1 MLYVIFQYGWEPV
14 LIQRILVFS
23 KQYWKNKYVQS
34 YPIRIKLKQ
43 IMDKLTFNKRIVIL
57 ARNMKLPQESSYS
70 FQEAKSSNWQTGNKD
85 IEYYS
90 EDQTFNSE
98 NFPVL
103 VWGSAFSSASE
114 LPVPSSC
121 TDSASSLVSKTRIT

>member
-1 MLYVIFQYGWEPV
+1 
-14 LIQRILVFS
+14 
-23 KQYWKNKYVQS
+23 
-34 YPIRIKLKQ
+34 
-43 IMDKLTFNKRIVIL
+43 MDKLTFNKRIVIL

-121 TDSASSLVSKTRIT
+121 TDSASSLVSKTRTI